1 MQTTDRLKQDTLIAQ
16 IDALLP
22 QTQCRQCGYDGCKPY
37 ATAITNGEANIN
49 QCPPGG
55 EPGIRALANLLQRPY
70 LPLNP
75 THGITKVKA
84 VAVIDEETCIGC
96 TLCIAACPVDAI
108 LGAAKFM
115 HTVISQECTGCELCL
130 PPCPVDCI
138 SIQTVAGRALAM
150 NTEEADLARRRHEQR
165 LKRQAFEKRNK
176 AQTYHQ
182 RPAAYAGTAQT
193 DTTDI
198 SAAAPSADT
207 LKKAA
212 IAAAMAR
219 VKAQKAG

>member
-1 MQTTDRLKQDTLIAQ
+1 
-16 IDALLP
+16 
-22 QTQCRQCGYDGCKPY
+22 
-37 ATAITNGEANIN
+37 
-49 QCPPGG
+49 
-55 EPGIRALANLLQRPY
+55 
-70 LPLNP
+70 
-75 THGITKVKA
+75 
-84 VAVIDEETCIGC
+84 
-96 TLCIAACPVDAI
+96 
-108 LGAAKFM
+108 
-115 HTVISQECTGCELCL
+115 
-130 PPCPVDCI
+130 
-138 SIQTVAGRALAM
+138 VAGRALAM

-182 RPAAYAGTAQT
+182 RPSAYAGTTQT
-193 DTTDI
+193 DATDI